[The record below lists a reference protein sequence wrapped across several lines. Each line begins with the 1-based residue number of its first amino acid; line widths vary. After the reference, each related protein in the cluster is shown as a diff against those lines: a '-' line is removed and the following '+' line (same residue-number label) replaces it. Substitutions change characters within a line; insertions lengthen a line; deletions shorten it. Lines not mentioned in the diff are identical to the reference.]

1 MRSSHLSCSSFMGPV
16 QENPASWPPQRR
28 DPRLLPTLT
37 PSQAFSQVK
46 QSVKGLQ
53 EEPSSEARGCAFYSL
68 LSATSYCGSQKE
80 EVWTGNLQRLN
91 FSSLVAAL
99 LGEPVT
105 GP

>member
-1 MRSSHLSCSSFMGPV
+1 MGSSHLSCSSFMGPV